1 MFFQLL
7 CSEIVVQC
15 SDYFG
20 NLIIV
25 QAERG
30 PVFCKRKPGPSGS
43 KSSFWH
49 AFDSRGA
56 WIEWGSASGCA
67 RAKGAHFHLISPP
80 VGGETATRQ
89 EPPSAVAR
97 CIGLRA
103 RSAGLTPL
111 LAGAFFHILRFFDSP
126 FVIMI
131 CWLHAE
137 QEPEADVGGDDGGHG
152 ENVTKRPPFIVRR
165 IPWRS
170 CCNTADIDPEMHDHG
185 WLRGC

>member
-1 MFFQLL
+1 MEGAHGVSCVYYGSGRMFFQLL
-7 CSEIVVQC
+7 CSETVVQL

-25 QAERG
+25 YDQRG
-30 PVFCKRKPGPSGS
+30 PVFFCRKPGP
-43 KSSFWH
+43 
-49 AFDSRGA
+49 
-56 WIEWGSASGCA
+56 
-67 RAKGAHFHLISPP
+67 
-80 VGGETATRQ
+80 V
-89 EPPSAVAR
+89 
-97 CIGLRA
+97 
-103 RSAGLTPL
+103 
-111 LAGAFFHILRFFDSP
+111 
-126 FVIMI
+126 VIMI

-170 CCNTADIDPEMHDHG
+170 CCNTADIDPETHDHG